1 MKIWEKKTLGNLGEK
16 DIGEVSVSIS
26 IRGIGTFMG
35 GGERGVGHL
44 VEPVGAPVVVDAL
57 L

>member
-16 DIGEVSVSIS
+16 DIREVSVSIS
-26 IRGIGTFMG
+26 IRGVGTFMG